1 MRGKRN
7 PHALVHDQARY
18 HGRVGLRKIDGG
30 AIAGACRVPAHRLRL
45 GRARKRCFRCRRS
58 QTRFSIDLGSMFA
71 VRTGRWTGWPWA
83 GRFFPRPED
92 RRWLEDLVH
101 PEVFS
106 VWRTEFAQA
115 PESDWVVEVPLL
127 FEKGLENWFDFT
139 VCVALSGPRQYLRL
153 ERRGLSRELA
163 EQRISTQLLLAT
175 KLELADFVI
184 WNDGSS
190 AFLDAQVATLASL
203 VRSD

>member
-1 MRGKRN
+1 MIKLGITGGLGCGKST
-7 PHALVHDQARY
+7 VARLLERA
-18 HGRVGLRKIDGG
+18 GFRRIDSDWVVREKVLSMP
-30 AIAGACRVPAHRLRL
+30 AIADAIFDRFGVDVRGADGKVDRMAL
-45 GRARKRCFRCRRS
+45 GR
-58 QTRFSIDLGSMFA
+58 QVFS
-71 VRTGRWTGWPWA
+71 
-83 GRFFPRPED
+83 RPED